1 MYCVRCG
8 VRLQDGEKSCP
19 LCNTPVLIDCAD
31 LEKIDKF
38 PDRYPD
44 APSRQ
49 RVLTML
55 GIATTLMLIGCLASL
70 ICCLELYGH
79 VRWSAYVML
88 GTALAWVIMILP
100 FWFKRRPLMLF
111 LGIDI
116 AAINGLLLF
125 VCLYNSQHWFLSFA
139 FPVTCIIG
147 LFLEVC
153 IAFVLYTKKGRFFVT
168 GALMLAFGASTMLI
182 ELFQHITFGTE
193 MFIWSLY
200 CVTVFTLLGLFF
212 ILAGMIPSLR
222 VFLERKF
229 HF

>member
-8 VRLQDGEKSCP
+8 VKLQDGEKSCP
-19 LCNTPVLIDCAD
+19 LCNTPVLIDCSD

-44 APSRQ
+44 TPSRQ
-49 RVLTML
+49 GMLTVL
-55 GIATTLMLIGCLASL
+55 GIATTLMLIGSLATL
-70 ICCLELYGH
+70 ICCLKLYGQ
-79 VRWSAYVML
+79 VRWSGYVML
-88 GTALAWVIMILP
+88 GTALGWIIMILP
-100 FWFKRRPLMLF
+100 FWFKKRPLMLF

-116 AAINGLLLF
+116 IAINGFLLYI
-125 VCLYNSQHWFLSFA
+125 CLYNRQSWFLSFA
-139 FPVTCIIG
+139 FPVTSLIG
-147 LFLEVC
+147 IFLEIC
-153 IAFVLYTKKGRFFVT
+153 AAFILYAKKGHLFIT
-168 GALMLAFGASTMLI
+168 GGLMLGFGASTMLI

-212 ILAGMIPSLR
+212 ILAGMIPPLKI
-222 VFLERKF
+222 FLERKF